1 MKNVAI
7 AILLAAATLA
17 AQTAPAKKPAAA
29 TNKPASSSKTTTT
42 PATTGP
48 PTATI
53 QTTAGTLSCE
63 LFPDKAPNA
72 VANFAGLARGTK
84 DWTDPRTGA
93 KKHGVPLYDG
103 TIFHRVI
110 PEFMIQGGDP
120 IGTGMGGPGYEMKDE
135 FSPDLTFNKPG
146 MLAYA
151 NSGPNTNG
159 SQFFITEVP
168 VPFLDPCLDEGG
180 CLRGSRRVPKGYGY
194 TIFGHCTPA
203 TVDLVKQIARAP
215 RNGNDRPNAPVTI
228 KHIAI
233 TGLKPAARP
242 AAKPAPKAGTAAK
255 PGTAAKKAPAK

>member
-1 MKNVAI
+1 MKNAAI
-7 AILLAAATLA
+7 VILLAAVVAA
-17 AQTAPAKKPAAA
+17 AQTAPAKKPATS
-29 TNKPASSSKTTTT
+29 TNKPAASSAKTTTT

-63 LFPDKAPNA
+63 LFPDKVPNA
-72 VANFAGLARGTK
+72 VANFVGLARGSK
-84 DWTDPRTGA
+84 DWTDPKSGA

-120 IGTGMGGPGYEMKDE
+120 LGTGTGGPGYEMKDE
-135 FSPDLTFNKPG
+135 FSPDLAFNKPG

-159 SQFFITEVP
+159 SQFFITEVE
-168 VPFLDPCLDEGG
+168 VPFLDPCLDAAG

-194 TIFGHCTPA
+194 TIIGHCTPA
-203 TVDLVKQIARAP
+203 SVDLVKQIARAP

-233 TGLKPAARP
+233 TGMPKPAV
-242 AAKPAPKAGTAAK
+242 KGTTPAK
-255 PGTAAKKAPAK
+255 PGAATKKPPATK